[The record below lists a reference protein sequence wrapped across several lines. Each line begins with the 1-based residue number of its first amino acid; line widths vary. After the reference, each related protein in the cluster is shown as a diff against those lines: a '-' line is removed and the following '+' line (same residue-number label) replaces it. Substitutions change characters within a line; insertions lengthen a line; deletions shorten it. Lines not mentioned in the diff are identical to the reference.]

1 MTITL
6 QNTEKGQCYAVKFDR
21 YRQQVVDK
29 LKSSVSIRWWDKQTG
44 AWLIPATNKCK
55 AELDQLTYYVRH
67 FEPVQWG
74 TIAQS
79 QTEED
84 VAFQIPEMPELDGE
98 HGLKVQPYPYQLQ
111 GIARGLQL
119 KRFINGDDMGLG
131 KQQPVSS
138 YVATPNSFRRIGE
151 LQIGDEIFGRD
162 GNVYAVSG
170 VFPQKERRVFKVT
183 FSDGVS
189 CECGPEHL
197 WCVRDVNRRRK
208 GKGWITK
215 TTQEIMDSGVTYNL
229 KGFGHNHTRR
239 KWEIPMCEPVKYKE
253 RLYIIHPYIMG
264 VLLGDGHLCGGN
276 GKLSFS
282 TPDMDVAIAERVR
295 KLLPGDMLLIRDD
308 YATCPRYNITKNPT
322 VHENRFYQE
331 IKRLKADKPSVEK
344 FIPYEYMHG
353 SVEQR
358 IDLLRGL
365 MDTDGSGKKNRIT
378 YSTLSYGMA
387 RDIALL
393 VRSLGGQAIIRRY
406 DRRNEG
412 KGVEFQVNVRIK
424 VCPFYLERKAAEWN
438 IKKTNYCSRYI
449 SSIEYIREED
459 SVCISV
465 TAPDHLY
472 LTNNYIVTHNTLESI
487 ATINKADAFPCLVI
501 CPNVV
506 KINWQ
511 REWHK
516 FTDKKAMV
524 LTDSVRDSWPFFWQT
539 GMNQVFIVN
548 YESLRKYFV
557 RRIMKAEKWTLKD
570 VEFHNTIKLFKSVI
584 IDESHKVK
592 STATQQTKFC
602 KGIASGKEY
611 IILLTGTPVVNKPK
625 DLVAQLGIMDR
636 MIDMGGWKGFM
647 LRYCSGP
654 NQASNLK
661 ELNYKLWQ
669 HCFFRREKSK
679 VLTQL
684 PDKVRQIVSCEITN
698 RKEYMN
704 AERDL
709 IDYLKRYKEADDEKI
724 QKSLKGEV
732 MVRIGILKDITAR
745 GKLKEV
751 IDFVKDF
758 RENGKKIIL
767 FCNLHEIVDRLMIA
781 FPSAVCV
788 TGRQNM
794 QEKQA
799 SVDAFQKN
807 PKTDVI
813 ICSIKAA
820 SAGITLTAASDVAF
834 IELPWTYADC
844 DQAESRAHRIGQ
856 KDSVNC
862 YYLLGRRTIDQKLY
876 RIIEEKKHISNA
888 VLGAEDNIQ
897 TNIVDMVA
905 NLFDTNEEEE

>member
-1 MTITL
+1 MLITL
-6 QNTEKGQCYAVKFDR
+6 QNTQYGSYYAVKFDR

-29 LKSSVSIRWWDKQTG
+29 FKESITVDGRRWDKASG
-44 AWLIPATNKCK
+44 AWLVPATNKGK
-55 AELDQLTYYVRH
+55 AELDQFSYYIKH
-67 FEPVQWG
+67 FEPVIWG
-74 TIAQS
+74 DQKAVKSDEDIAY
-79 QTEED
+79 TLPD
-84 VAFQIPEMPELDGE
+84 MPELEGD
-98 HGLKVQPYPYQLQ
+98 HGLKIQPYPYQLQ

-131 KQQPVSS
+131 K
-138 YVATPNSFRRIGE
+138 
-151 LQIGDEIFGRD
+151 
-162 GNVYAVSG
+162 
-170 VFPQKERRVFKVT
+170 
-183 FSDGVS
+183 
-189 CECGPEHL
+189 
-197 WCVRDVNRRRK
+197 
-208 GKGWITK
+208 
-215 TTQEIMDSGVTYNL
+215 
-229 KGFGHNHTRR
+229 
-239 KWEIPMCEPVKYKE
+239 
-253 RLYIIHPYIMG
+253 
-264 VLLGDGHLCGGN
+264 
-276 GKLSFS
+276 
-282 TPDMDVAIAERVR
+282 
-295 KLLPGDMLLIRDD
+295 
-308 YATCPRYNITKNPT
+308 
-322 VHENRFYQE
+322 
-331 IKRLKADKPSVEK
+331 
-344 FIPYEYMHG
+344 
-353 SVEQR
+353 
-358 IDLLRGL
+358 
-365 MDTDGSGKKNRIT
+365 
-378 YSTLSYGMA
+378 
-387 RDIALL
+387 
-393 VRSLGGQAIIRRY
+393 
-406 DRRNEG
+406 
-412 KGVEFQVNVRIK
+412 
-424 VCPFYLERKAAEWN
+424 
-438 IKKTNYCSRYI
+438 
-449 SSIEYIREED
+449 
-459 SVCISV
+459 
-465 TAPDHLY
+465 
-472 LTNNYIVTHNTLESI
+472 TLEAI
-487 ATINKADAFPCLVI
+487 ATINKANAFPCLVI

-511 REWHK
+511 REWAK

-524 LTDSVRDSWPFFWQT
+524 LTDSVRTSWPFFWQT

-557 RRIMKAEKWTLKD
+557 RRITKSEKWTLKD
-570 VEFHNTIKLFKSVI
+570 VEFHQTIKLFKSVI

-592 STATQQTKFC
+592 STSTQQSKFC

-611 IILLTGTPVVNKPK
+611 IILLTGTPVVNKPN
-625 DLVAQLGIMDR
+625 DLVCQLGIMDR
-636 MIDMGGWKGFM
+636 MIDFGGWKYFVS
-647 LRYCSGP
+647 RYCSGP
-654 NQASNLK
+654 NGASNLK
-661 ELNYKLWQ
+661 ELNFMLWKN
-669 HCFFRREKSK
+669 CFFRREKSK

-684 PDKVRQIVSCEITN
+684 TDKVRQVMSCDITN
-698 RKEYMN
+698 RKEYQD

-758 RENGKKIIL
+758 RENRKKIIL
-767 FCNLHEIVDRLMIA
+767 FCNLHEIVDRLLVA

-807 PKTDVI
+807 PKTDII

-897 TNIVDMVA
+897 TNIVDMMA
-905 NLFDTNEEEE
+905 HMFDETEEDE

>member
-55 AELDQLTYYVRH
+55 AELDQLTYYVRY
-67 FEPVQWG
+67 FEPVQWE

-131 KQQPVSS
+131 K
-138 YVATPNSFRRIGE
+138 
-151 LQIGDEIFGRD
+151 
-162 GNVYAVSG
+162 
-170 VFPQKERRVFKVT
+170 
-183 FSDGVS
+183 
-189 CECGPEHL
+189 
-197 WCVRDVNRRRK
+197 
-208 GKGWITK
+208 
-215 TTQEIMDSGVTYNL
+215 
-229 KGFGHNHTRR
+229 
-239 KWEIPMCEPVKYKE
+239 
-253 RLYIIHPYIMG
+253 
-264 VLLGDGHLCGGN
+264 
-276 GKLSFS
+276 
-282 TPDMDVAIAERVR
+282 
-295 KLLPGDMLLIRDD
+295 
-308 YATCPRYNITKNPT
+308 
-322 VHENRFYQE
+322 
-331 IKRLKADKPSVEK
+331 
-344 FIPYEYMHG
+344 
-353 SVEQR
+353 
-358 IDLLRGL
+358 
-365 MDTDGSGKKNRIT
+365 
-378 YSTLSYGMA
+378 
-387 RDIALL
+387 
-393 VRSLGGQAIIRRY
+393 
-406 DRRNEG
+406 
-412 KGVEFQVNVRIK
+412 
-424 VCPFYLERKAAEWN
+424 
-438 IKKTNYCSRYI
+438 
-449 SSIEYIREED
+449 
-459 SVCISV
+459 
-465 TAPDHLY
+465 
-472 LTNNYIVTHNTLESI
+472 TLESI

-557 RRIMKAEKWTLKD
+557 RRITKAEKWTLKD

-698 RKEYMN
+698 RKEYMD

-807 PKTDVI
+807 SKTDVI

-897 TNIVDMVA
+897 TNIVDMMA

>member
-1 MTITL
+1 MQITL
-6 QNTEKGQCYAVKFDR
+6 QNTEKGQCYAVRFDR

-29 LKSSVSIRWWDKQTG
+29 LKTAVSVRWWDKSTG
-44 AWLIPATNKCK
+44 AWMIPANNKCK

-67 FEPVQWG
+67 FEPVNWG
-74 TIAQS
+74 GNESKTDEDIAY
-79 QTEED
+79 
-84 VAFQIPEMPELDGE
+84 QIPDMPELDE
-98 HGLKVQPYPYQLQ
+98 DHGLKIQPYPYQLQ

-131 KQQPVSS
+131 KS
-138 YVATPNSFRRIGE
+138 
-151 LQIGDEIFGRD
+151 
-162 GNVYAVSG
+162 
-170 VFPQKERRVFKVT
+170 
-183 FSDGVS
+183 
-189 CECGPEHL
+189 
-197 WCVRDVNRRRK
+197 
-208 GKGWITK
+208 
-215 TTQEIMDSGVTYNL
+215 
-229 KGFGHNHTRR
+229 
-239 KWEIPMCEPVKYKE
+239 
-253 RLYIIHPYIMG
+253 
-264 VLLGDGHLCGGN
+264 
-276 GKLSFS
+276 
-282 TPDMDVAIAERVR
+282 
-295 KLLPGDMLLIRDD
+295 
-308 YATCPRYNITKNPT
+308 
-322 VHENRFYQE
+322 
-331 IKRLKADKPSVEK
+331 
-344 FIPYEYMHG
+344 
-353 SVEQR
+353 
-358 IDLLRGL
+358 
-365 MDTDGSGKKNRIT
+365 
-378 YSTLSYGMA
+378 
-387 RDIALL
+387 
-393 VRSLGGQAIIRRY
+393 
-406 DRRNEG
+406 
-412 KGVEFQVNVRIK
+412 
-424 VCPFYLERKAAEWN
+424 
-438 IKKTNYCSRYI
+438 
-449 SSIEYIREED
+449 
-459 SVCISV
+459 
-465 TAPDHLY
+465 
-472 LTNNYIVTHNTLESI
+472 LESI

-557 RRIMKAEKWTLKD
+557 RRITKAEKWTLKD

-661 ELNYKLWQ
+661 ELNYRLWK

-698 RKEYMN
+698 RKEYMD

-897 TNIVDMVA
+897 TNIVDMMA

>member
-55 AELDQLTYYVRH
+55 AELDQLTYYARH

-74 TIAQS
+74 TVAQS

-84 VAFQIPEMPELDGE
+84 VAFQIPEMPELDGD
-98 HGLKVQPYPYQLQ
+98 HGLKIQPYPYQLQ

-131 KQQPVSS
+131 KS
-138 YVATPNSFRRIGE
+138 
-151 LQIGDEIFGRD
+151 
-162 GNVYAVSG
+162 
-170 VFPQKERRVFKVT
+170 
-183 FSDGVS
+183 
-189 CECGPEHL
+189 
-197 WCVRDVNRRRK
+197 
-208 GKGWITK
+208 
-215 TTQEIMDSGVTYNL
+215 
-229 KGFGHNHTRR
+229 
-239 KWEIPMCEPVKYKE
+239 
-253 RLYIIHPYIMG
+253 
-264 VLLGDGHLCGGN
+264 
-276 GKLSFS
+276 
-282 TPDMDVAIAERVR
+282 
-295 KLLPGDMLLIRDD
+295 
-308 YATCPRYNITKNPT
+308 
-322 VHENRFYQE
+322 
-331 IKRLKADKPSVEK
+331 
-344 FIPYEYMHG
+344 
-353 SVEQR
+353 
-358 IDLLRGL
+358 
-365 MDTDGSGKKNRIT
+365 
-378 YSTLSYGMA
+378 
-387 RDIALL
+387 
-393 VRSLGGQAIIRRY
+393 
-406 DRRNEG
+406 
-412 KGVEFQVNVRIK
+412 
-424 VCPFYLERKAAEWN
+424 
-438 IKKTNYCSRYI
+438 
-449 SSIEYIREED
+449 
-459 SVCISV
+459 
-465 TAPDHLY
+465 
-472 LTNNYIVTHNTLESI
+472 LESI

-557 RRIMKAEKWTLKD
+557 RRITKAEKWTLKD

-698 RKEYMN
+698 RKEYMD

>member
-21 YRQQVVDK
+21 YHQQVVDK

-74 TIAQS
+74 TVAQS

-84 VAFQIPEMPELDGE
+84 VAFQIPEMPELDGD
-98 HGLKVQPYPYQLQ
+98 HGLKIQPYPYQLQ

-131 KQQPVSS
+131 KS
-138 YVATPNSFRRIGE
+138 
-151 LQIGDEIFGRD
+151 
-162 GNVYAVSG
+162 
-170 VFPQKERRVFKVT
+170 
-183 FSDGVS
+183 
-189 CECGPEHL
+189 
-197 WCVRDVNRRRK
+197 
-208 GKGWITK
+208 
-215 TTQEIMDSGVTYNL
+215 
-229 KGFGHNHTRR
+229 
-239 KWEIPMCEPVKYKE
+239 
-253 RLYIIHPYIMG
+253 
-264 VLLGDGHLCGGN
+264 
-276 GKLSFS
+276 
-282 TPDMDVAIAERVR
+282 
-295 KLLPGDMLLIRDD
+295 
-308 YATCPRYNITKNPT
+308 
-322 VHENRFYQE
+322 
-331 IKRLKADKPSVEK
+331 
-344 FIPYEYMHG
+344 
-353 SVEQR
+353 
-358 IDLLRGL
+358 
-365 MDTDGSGKKNRIT
+365 
-378 YSTLSYGMA
+378 
-387 RDIALL
+387 
-393 VRSLGGQAIIRRY
+393 
-406 DRRNEG
+406 
-412 KGVEFQVNVRIK
+412 
-424 VCPFYLERKAAEWN
+424 
-438 IKKTNYCSRYI
+438 
-449 SSIEYIREED
+449 
-459 SVCISV
+459 
-465 TAPDHLY
+465 
-472 LTNNYIVTHNTLESI
+472 LESI

-557 RRIMKAEKWTLKD
+557 RRITKAEKWTLKD

-698 RKEYMN
+698 RKEYMD

-799 SVDAFQKN
+799 SVDAFLKN

-897 TNIVDMVA
+897 TNIVDMMA

>member
-1 MTITL
+1 MLITL
-6 QNTEKGQCYAVKFDR
+6 QNTQYGSYYAVKFDR

-29 LKSSVSIRWWDKQTG
+29 FKESITVDGRRWDKASG
-44 AWLIPATNKCK
+44 AWLVPATNKGK
-55 AELDQLTYYVRH
+55 AELDQFSYYIKH
-67 FEPVQWG
+67 FEPVVWG
-74 TIAQS
+74 DQKTVKSDEDIAY
-79 QTEED
+79 TLPD
-84 VAFQIPEMPELDGE
+84 MPELEGD
-98 HGLKVQPYPYQLQ
+98 HGLKIQPYPYQLQ

-131 KQQPVSS
+131 K
-138 YVATPNSFRRIGE
+138 
-151 LQIGDEIFGRD
+151 
-162 GNVYAVSG
+162 
-170 VFPQKERRVFKVT
+170 
-183 FSDGVS
+183 
-189 CECGPEHL
+189 
-197 WCVRDVNRRRK
+197 
-208 GKGWITK
+208 
-215 TTQEIMDSGVTYNL
+215 
-229 KGFGHNHTRR
+229 
-239 KWEIPMCEPVKYKE
+239 
-253 RLYIIHPYIMG
+253 
-264 VLLGDGHLCGGN
+264 
-276 GKLSFS
+276 
-282 TPDMDVAIAERVR
+282 
-295 KLLPGDMLLIRDD
+295 
-308 YATCPRYNITKNPT
+308 
-322 VHENRFYQE
+322 
-331 IKRLKADKPSVEK
+331 
-344 FIPYEYMHG
+344 
-353 SVEQR
+353 
-358 IDLLRGL
+358 
-365 MDTDGSGKKNRIT
+365 
-378 YSTLSYGMA
+378 
-387 RDIALL
+387 
-393 VRSLGGQAIIRRY
+393 
-406 DRRNEG
+406 
-412 KGVEFQVNVRIK
+412 
-424 VCPFYLERKAAEWN
+424 
-438 IKKTNYCSRYI
+438 
-449 SSIEYIREED
+449 
-459 SVCISV
+459 
-465 TAPDHLY
+465 
-472 LTNNYIVTHNTLESI
+472 TLEAI
-487 ATINKADAFPCLVI
+487 ATINKANAFPCLVI

-511 REWHK
+511 REWAK

-524 LTDSVRDSWPFFWQT
+524 LTDSVRTSWPFFWQT

-557 RRIMKAEKWTLKD
+557 RRITKSEKWTLKD
-570 VEFHNTIKLFKSVI
+570 VEFHQTIKLFKSVI

-592 STATQQTKFC
+592 STSTQQSKFC

-611 IILLTGTPVVNKPK
+611 IILLTGTPVVNKPN
-625 DLVAQLGIMDR
+625 DLVCQLGIMDR
-636 MIDMGGWKGFM
+636 MIDFGGWKYFVS
-647 LRYCSGP
+647 RYCSGP
-654 NQASNLK
+654 NGASNLK
-661 ELNYKLWQ
+661 ELNFMLWKN
-669 HCFFRREKSK
+669 CFFRREKSK

-684 PDKVRQIVSCEITN
+684 PDKVRQVMSCDITN
-698 RKEYMN
+698 RKEYQD

-767 FCNLHEIVDRLMIA
+767 FCNLHEIVDRLLVA

-807 PKTDVI
+807 PKTDII

-897 TNIVDMVA
+897 TNIVDMMA
-905 NLFDTNEEEE
+905 HMFDETEEDE

>member
-74 TIAQS
+74 TVAQS

-84 VAFQIPEMPELDGE
+84 VAFQIPEMPELDGD
-98 HGLKVQPYPYQLQ
+98 HGLKIQPYPYQLQ

-131 KQQPVSS
+131 KS
-138 YVATPNSFRRIGE
+138 
-151 LQIGDEIFGRD
+151 
-162 GNVYAVSG
+162 
-170 VFPQKERRVFKVT
+170 
-183 FSDGVS
+183 
-189 CECGPEHL
+189 
-197 WCVRDVNRRRK
+197 
-208 GKGWITK
+208 
-215 TTQEIMDSGVTYNL
+215 
-229 KGFGHNHTRR
+229 
-239 KWEIPMCEPVKYKE
+239 
-253 RLYIIHPYIMG
+253 
-264 VLLGDGHLCGGN
+264 
-276 GKLSFS
+276 
-282 TPDMDVAIAERVR
+282 
-295 KLLPGDMLLIRDD
+295 
-308 YATCPRYNITKNPT
+308 
-322 VHENRFYQE
+322 
-331 IKRLKADKPSVEK
+331 
-344 FIPYEYMHG
+344 
-353 SVEQR
+353 
-358 IDLLRGL
+358 
-365 MDTDGSGKKNRIT
+365 
-378 YSTLSYGMA
+378 
-387 RDIALL
+387 
-393 VRSLGGQAIIRRY
+393 
-406 DRRNEG
+406 
-412 KGVEFQVNVRIK
+412 
-424 VCPFYLERKAAEWN
+424 
-438 IKKTNYCSRYI
+438 
-449 SSIEYIREED
+449 
-459 SVCISV
+459 
-465 TAPDHLY
+465 
-472 LTNNYIVTHNTLESI
+472 LESI

-557 RRIMKAEKWTLKD
+557 RRITKAEKWTLKD

-698 RKEYMN
+698 RKEYMD

-897 TNIVDMVA
+897 TNIVDMMA

>member
-1 MTITL
+1 MLITL
-6 QNTEKGQCYAVKFDR
+6 QNTQYGSYYAVKFDR

-29 LKSSVSIRWWDKQTG
+29 FKESITVDGRRWDKASG
-44 AWLIPATNKCK
+44 AWLVPATNKGK
-55 AELDQLTYYVRH
+55 AELDQFSYYIKH
-67 FEPVQWG
+67 FEPVIWG
-74 TIAQS
+74 DQKAVKSDEDIAY
-79 QTEED
+79 TLPD
-84 VAFQIPEMPELDGE
+84 MPELEGD
-98 HGLKVQPYPYQLQ
+98 HGLKIQPYPYQLQ

-131 KQQPVSS
+131 K
-138 YVATPNSFRRIGE
+138 
-151 LQIGDEIFGRD
+151 
-162 GNVYAVSG
+162 
-170 VFPQKERRVFKVT
+170 
-183 FSDGVS
+183 
-189 CECGPEHL
+189 
-197 WCVRDVNRRRK
+197 
-208 GKGWITK
+208 
-215 TTQEIMDSGVTYNL
+215 
-229 KGFGHNHTRR
+229 
-239 KWEIPMCEPVKYKE
+239 
-253 RLYIIHPYIMG
+253 
-264 VLLGDGHLCGGN
+264 
-276 GKLSFS
+276 
-282 TPDMDVAIAERVR
+282 
-295 KLLPGDMLLIRDD
+295 
-308 YATCPRYNITKNPT
+308 
-322 VHENRFYQE
+322 
-331 IKRLKADKPSVEK
+331 
-344 FIPYEYMHG
+344 
-353 SVEQR
+353 
-358 IDLLRGL
+358 
-365 MDTDGSGKKNRIT
+365 
-378 YSTLSYGMA
+378 
-387 RDIALL
+387 
-393 VRSLGGQAIIRRY
+393 
-406 DRRNEG
+406 
-412 KGVEFQVNVRIK
+412 
-424 VCPFYLERKAAEWN
+424 
-438 IKKTNYCSRYI
+438 
-449 SSIEYIREED
+449 
-459 SVCISV
+459 
-465 TAPDHLY
+465 
-472 LTNNYIVTHNTLESI
+472 TLEAI
-487 ATINKADAFPCLVI
+487 ATINKANAFPCLVI

-511 REWHK
+511 REWAK

-524 LTDSVRDSWPFFWQT
+524 LTDSVRTSWPFFWQT

-557 RRIMKAEKWTLKD
+557 RRITKSEKWTLKD
-570 VEFHNTIKLFKSVI
+570 VEFHQTIKLFKSVI

-592 STATQQTKFC
+592 STSTQQSKFC

-611 IILLTGTPVVNKPK
+611 IILLTGTPVVNKPN
-625 DLVAQLGIMDR
+625 DLVCQLGIMDR
-636 MIDMGGWKGFM
+636 MIDFGGWKYFVS
-647 LRYCSGP
+647 RYCSGP
-654 NQASNLK
+654 NGASNLK
-661 ELNYKLWQ
+661 ELNFMLWKN
-669 HCFFRREKSK
+669 CFFRREKSK

-684 PDKVRQIVSCEITN
+684 PDKVRQVMSCDITN
-698 RKEYMN
+698 RKEYQD

-758 RENGKKIIL
+758 RENRKKIIL
-767 FCNLHEIVDRLMIA
+767 FCNLHEIVDRLLVA

-807 PKTDVI
+807 PKTDII

-897 TNIVDMVA
+897 TNIVDMMA
-905 NLFDTNEEEE
+905 HMFDETEEDE

>member
-21 YRQQVVDK
+21 YRQQIVDK

-74 TIAQS
+74 TVAQS

-131 KQQPVSS
+131 K
-138 YVATPNSFRRIGE
+138 
-151 LQIGDEIFGRD
+151 
-162 GNVYAVSG
+162 
-170 VFPQKERRVFKVT
+170 
-183 FSDGVS
+183 
-189 CECGPEHL
+189 
-197 WCVRDVNRRRK
+197 
-208 GKGWITK
+208 
-215 TTQEIMDSGVTYNL
+215 
-229 KGFGHNHTRR
+229 
-239 KWEIPMCEPVKYKE
+239 
-253 RLYIIHPYIMG
+253 
-264 VLLGDGHLCGGN
+264 
-276 GKLSFS
+276 
-282 TPDMDVAIAERVR
+282 
-295 KLLPGDMLLIRDD
+295 
-308 YATCPRYNITKNPT
+308 
-322 VHENRFYQE
+322 
-331 IKRLKADKPSVEK
+331 
-344 FIPYEYMHG
+344 
-353 SVEQR
+353 
-358 IDLLRGL
+358 
-365 MDTDGSGKKNRIT
+365 
-378 YSTLSYGMA
+378 
-387 RDIALL
+387 
-393 VRSLGGQAIIRRY
+393 
-406 DRRNEG
+406 
-412 KGVEFQVNVRIK
+412 
-424 VCPFYLERKAAEWN
+424 
-438 IKKTNYCSRYI
+438 
-449 SSIEYIREED
+449 
-459 SVCISV
+459 
-465 TAPDHLY
+465 
-472 LTNNYIVTHNTLESI
+472 TLESI

-557 RRIMKAEKWTLKD
+557 RRITKAEKWTLKD

-654 NQASNLK
+654 NQASHLK

-698 RKEYMN
+698 RKEYMD

>member
-131 KQQPVSS
+131 K
-138 YVATPNSFRRIGE
+138 
-151 LQIGDEIFGRD
+151 
-162 GNVYAVSG
+162 
-170 VFPQKERRVFKVT
+170 
-183 FSDGVS
+183 
-189 CECGPEHL
+189 
-197 WCVRDVNRRRK
+197 
-208 GKGWITK
+208 
-215 TTQEIMDSGVTYNL
+215 
-229 KGFGHNHTRR
+229 
-239 KWEIPMCEPVKYKE
+239 
-253 RLYIIHPYIMG
+253 
-264 VLLGDGHLCGGN
+264 
-276 GKLSFS
+276 
-282 TPDMDVAIAERVR
+282 
-295 KLLPGDMLLIRDD
+295 
-308 YATCPRYNITKNPT
+308 
-322 VHENRFYQE
+322 
-331 IKRLKADKPSVEK
+331 
-344 FIPYEYMHG
+344 
-353 SVEQR
+353 
-358 IDLLRGL
+358 
-365 MDTDGSGKKNRIT
+365 
-378 YSTLSYGMA
+378 
-387 RDIALL
+387 
-393 VRSLGGQAIIRRY
+393 
-406 DRRNEG
+406 
-412 KGVEFQVNVRIK
+412 
-424 VCPFYLERKAAEWN
+424 
-438 IKKTNYCSRYI
+438 
-449 SSIEYIREED
+449 
-459 SVCISV
+459 
-465 TAPDHLY
+465 
-472 LTNNYIVTHNTLESI
+472 TLESI

-557 RRIMKAEKWTLKD
+557 RRITKAEKWTLKD

-698 RKEYMN
+698 RKEYMD

-724 QKSLKGEV
+724 QKSLKEEV

-807 PKTDVI
+807 SKTDVI

-897 TNIVDMVA
+897 TNIVDMMA

>member
-131 KQQPVSS
+131 K
-138 YVATPNSFRRIGE
+138 
-151 LQIGDEIFGRD
+151 
-162 GNVYAVSG
+162 
-170 VFPQKERRVFKVT
+170 
-183 FSDGVS
+183 
-189 CECGPEHL
+189 
-197 WCVRDVNRRRK
+197 
-208 GKGWITK
+208 
-215 TTQEIMDSGVTYNL
+215 
-229 KGFGHNHTRR
+229 
-239 KWEIPMCEPVKYKE
+239 
-253 RLYIIHPYIMG
+253 
-264 VLLGDGHLCGGN
+264 
-276 GKLSFS
+276 
-282 TPDMDVAIAERVR
+282 
-295 KLLPGDMLLIRDD
+295 
-308 YATCPRYNITKNPT
+308 
-322 VHENRFYQE
+322 
-331 IKRLKADKPSVEK
+331 
-344 FIPYEYMHG
+344 
-353 SVEQR
+353 
-358 IDLLRGL
+358 
-365 MDTDGSGKKNRIT
+365 
-378 YSTLSYGMA
+378 
-387 RDIALL
+387 
-393 VRSLGGQAIIRRY
+393 
-406 DRRNEG
+406 
-412 KGVEFQVNVRIK
+412 
-424 VCPFYLERKAAEWN
+424 
-438 IKKTNYCSRYI
+438 
-449 SSIEYIREED
+449 
-459 SVCISV
+459 
-465 TAPDHLY
+465 
-472 LTNNYIVTHNTLESI
+472 TLESI
-487 ATINKADAFPCLVI
+487 ATINKANAFPCLVI

-557 RRIMKAEKWTLKD
+557 RRITKAEKWTLKD

-636 MIDMGGWKGFM
+636 MIDMGGWKGFI

-698 RKEYMN
+698 RKEYMD

-888 VLGAEDNIQ
+888 VLGAEDNLQ
-897 TNIVDMVA
+897 TNIVDMMA

>member
-131 KQQPVSS
+131 KS
-138 YVATPNSFRRIGE
+138 
-151 LQIGDEIFGRD
+151 
-162 GNVYAVSG
+162 
-170 VFPQKERRVFKVT
+170 
-183 FSDGVS
+183 
-189 CECGPEHL
+189 
-197 WCVRDVNRRRK
+197 
-208 GKGWITK
+208 
-215 TTQEIMDSGVTYNL
+215 
-229 KGFGHNHTRR
+229 
-239 KWEIPMCEPVKYKE
+239 
-253 RLYIIHPYIMG
+253 
-264 VLLGDGHLCGGN
+264 
-276 GKLSFS
+276 
-282 TPDMDVAIAERVR
+282 
-295 KLLPGDMLLIRDD
+295 
-308 YATCPRYNITKNPT
+308 
-322 VHENRFYQE
+322 
-331 IKRLKADKPSVEK
+331 
-344 FIPYEYMHG
+344 
-353 SVEQR
+353 
-358 IDLLRGL
+358 
-365 MDTDGSGKKNRIT
+365 
-378 YSTLSYGMA
+378 
-387 RDIALL
+387 
-393 VRSLGGQAIIRRY
+393 
-406 DRRNEG
+406 
-412 KGVEFQVNVRIK
+412 
-424 VCPFYLERKAAEWN
+424 
-438 IKKTNYCSRYI
+438 
-449 SSIEYIREED
+449 
-459 SVCISV
+459 
-465 TAPDHLY
+465 
-472 LTNNYIVTHNTLESI
+472 LESI

-557 RRIMKAEKWTLKD
+557 RRITKAEKWTLKD

-625 DLVAQLGIMDR
+625 DLVSQLGIMDR

-698 RKEYMN
+698 RKEYMD

-897 TNIVDMVA
+897 TNIVDMMA

>member
-21 YRQQVVDK
+21 YRQQIVDK

-74 TIAQS
+74 TVAQS

-131 KQQPVSS
+131 K
-138 YVATPNSFRRIGE
+138 
-151 LQIGDEIFGRD
+151 
-162 GNVYAVSG
+162 
-170 VFPQKERRVFKVT
+170 
-183 FSDGVS
+183 
-189 CECGPEHL
+189 
-197 WCVRDVNRRRK
+197 
-208 GKGWITK
+208 
-215 TTQEIMDSGVTYNL
+215 
-229 KGFGHNHTRR
+229 
-239 KWEIPMCEPVKYKE
+239 
-253 RLYIIHPYIMG
+253 
-264 VLLGDGHLCGGN
+264 
-276 GKLSFS
+276 
-282 TPDMDVAIAERVR
+282 
-295 KLLPGDMLLIRDD
+295 
-308 YATCPRYNITKNPT
+308 
-322 VHENRFYQE
+322 
-331 IKRLKADKPSVEK
+331 
-344 FIPYEYMHG
+344 
-353 SVEQR
+353 
-358 IDLLRGL
+358 
-365 MDTDGSGKKNRIT
+365 
-378 YSTLSYGMA
+378 
-387 RDIALL
+387 
-393 VRSLGGQAIIRRY
+393 
-406 DRRNEG
+406 
-412 KGVEFQVNVRIK
+412 
-424 VCPFYLERKAAEWN
+424 
-438 IKKTNYCSRYI
+438 
-449 SSIEYIREED
+449 
-459 SVCISV
+459 
-465 TAPDHLY
+465 
-472 LTNNYIVTHNTLESI
+472 TLESI

-557 RRIMKAEKWTLKD
+557 RRITKAEKWTLKD

-636 MIDMGGWKGFM
+636 MIDMGGWKGFK

-698 RKEYMN
+698 RKEYMD

-905 NLFDTNEEEE
+905 NLSDTNEEEE

>member
-74 TIAQS
+74 TVAQL

-84 VAFQIPEMPELDGE
+84 VAFQIPEMPELDGD

-131 KQQPVSS
+131 KS
-138 YVATPNSFRRIGE
+138 
-151 LQIGDEIFGRD
+151 
-162 GNVYAVSG
+162 
-170 VFPQKERRVFKVT
+170 
-183 FSDGVS
+183 
-189 CECGPEHL
+189 
-197 WCVRDVNRRRK
+197 
-208 GKGWITK
+208 
-215 TTQEIMDSGVTYNL
+215 
-229 KGFGHNHTRR
+229 
-239 KWEIPMCEPVKYKE
+239 
-253 RLYIIHPYIMG
+253 
-264 VLLGDGHLCGGN
+264 
-276 GKLSFS
+276 
-282 TPDMDVAIAERVR
+282 
-295 KLLPGDMLLIRDD
+295 
-308 YATCPRYNITKNPT
+308 
-322 VHENRFYQE
+322 
-331 IKRLKADKPSVEK
+331 
-344 FIPYEYMHG
+344 
-353 SVEQR
+353 
-358 IDLLRGL
+358 
-365 MDTDGSGKKNRIT
+365 
-378 YSTLSYGMA
+378 
-387 RDIALL
+387 
-393 VRSLGGQAIIRRY
+393 
-406 DRRNEG
+406 
-412 KGVEFQVNVRIK
+412 
-424 VCPFYLERKAAEWN
+424 
-438 IKKTNYCSRYI
+438 
-449 SSIEYIREED
+449 
-459 SVCISV
+459 
-465 TAPDHLY
+465 
-472 LTNNYIVTHNTLESI
+472 LESI

-548 YESLRKYFV
+548 YKSLRKYFV
-557 RRIMKAEKWTLKD
+557 RRITKAEKWTLKD

-661 ELNYKLWQ
+661 ELNYRLWK

-698 RKEYMN
+698 RKEYMD

-897 TNIVDMVA
+897 TNIVDMMA

>member
-74 TIAQS
+74 TVAQS

-84 VAFQIPEMPELDGE
+84 VAFQIPEMPELDGD

-131 KQQPVSS
+131 KS
-138 YVATPNSFRRIGE
+138 
-151 LQIGDEIFGRD
+151 
-162 GNVYAVSG
+162 
-170 VFPQKERRVFKVT
+170 
-183 FSDGVS
+183 
-189 CECGPEHL
+189 
-197 WCVRDVNRRRK
+197 
-208 GKGWITK
+208 
-215 TTQEIMDSGVTYNL
+215 
-229 KGFGHNHTRR
+229 
-239 KWEIPMCEPVKYKE
+239 
-253 RLYIIHPYIMG
+253 
-264 VLLGDGHLCGGN
+264 
-276 GKLSFS
+276 
-282 TPDMDVAIAERVR
+282 
-295 KLLPGDMLLIRDD
+295 
-308 YATCPRYNITKNPT
+308 
-322 VHENRFYQE
+322 
-331 IKRLKADKPSVEK
+331 
-344 FIPYEYMHG
+344 
-353 SVEQR
+353 
-358 IDLLRGL
+358 
-365 MDTDGSGKKNRIT
+365 
-378 YSTLSYGMA
+378 
-387 RDIALL
+387 
-393 VRSLGGQAIIRRY
+393 
-406 DRRNEG
+406 
-412 KGVEFQVNVRIK
+412 
-424 VCPFYLERKAAEWN
+424 
-438 IKKTNYCSRYI
+438 
-449 SSIEYIREED
+449 
-459 SVCISV
+459 
-465 TAPDHLY
+465 
-472 LTNNYIVTHNTLESI
+472 LESI

-557 RRIMKAEKWTLKD
+557 RRITKAERWTLKD

-661 ELNYKLWQ
+661 ELNYRLWK

-698 RKEYMN
+698 RKEYMD

-758 RENGKKIIL
+758 QENGKKIIL
-767 FCNLHEIVDRLMIA
+767 FCNLHDVVDRLLAA

-788 TGRQNM
+788 TGRQSM
-794 QEKQA
+794 EEKQA

-820 SAGITLTAASDVAF
+820 SAGTTLTAASDVAF

>member
-74 TIAQS
+74 TVAQL

-84 VAFQIPEMPELDGE
+84 VAFQIPEMPELDGD

-131 KQQPVSS
+131 KS
-138 YVATPNSFRRIGE
+138 
-151 LQIGDEIFGRD
+151 
-162 GNVYAVSG
+162 
-170 VFPQKERRVFKVT
+170 
-183 FSDGVS
+183 
-189 CECGPEHL
+189 
-197 WCVRDVNRRRK
+197 
-208 GKGWITK
+208 
-215 TTQEIMDSGVTYNL
+215 
-229 KGFGHNHTRR
+229 
-239 KWEIPMCEPVKYKE
+239 
-253 RLYIIHPYIMG
+253 
-264 VLLGDGHLCGGN
+264 
-276 GKLSFS
+276 
-282 TPDMDVAIAERVR
+282 
-295 KLLPGDMLLIRDD
+295 
-308 YATCPRYNITKNPT
+308 
-322 VHENRFYQE
+322 
-331 IKRLKADKPSVEK
+331 
-344 FIPYEYMHG
+344 
-353 SVEQR
+353 
-358 IDLLRGL
+358 
-365 MDTDGSGKKNRIT
+365 
-378 YSTLSYGMA
+378 
-387 RDIALL
+387 
-393 VRSLGGQAIIRRY
+393 
-406 DRRNEG
+406 
-412 KGVEFQVNVRIK
+412 
-424 VCPFYLERKAAEWN
+424 
-438 IKKTNYCSRYI
+438 
-449 SSIEYIREED
+449 
-459 SVCISV
+459 
-465 TAPDHLY
+465 
-472 LTNNYIVTHNTLESI
+472 LESI

-557 RRIMKAEKWTLKD
+557 RRITKAEKWTLKD

-592 STATQQTKFC
+592 PTATQQTKFC

-661 ELNYKLWQ
+661 ELNYRLWK

-698 RKEYMN
+698 RKEYMD

-897 TNIVDMVA
+897 TNIVDMMA

>member
-6 QNTEKGQCYAVKFDR
+6 QNTEKGQCYAVTFDR

-74 TIAQS
+74 MVSQS

-84 VAFQIPEMPELDGE
+84 VAFQIPDMPELDGD

-131 KQQPVSS
+131 K
-138 YVATPNSFRRIGE
+138 
-151 LQIGDEIFGRD
+151 
-162 GNVYAVSG
+162 
-170 VFPQKERRVFKVT
+170 
-183 FSDGVS
+183 
-189 CECGPEHL
+189 
-197 WCVRDVNRRRK
+197 
-208 GKGWITK
+208 
-215 TTQEIMDSGVTYNL
+215 
-229 KGFGHNHTRR
+229 
-239 KWEIPMCEPVKYKE
+239 
-253 RLYIIHPYIMG
+253 
-264 VLLGDGHLCGGN
+264 
-276 GKLSFS
+276 
-282 TPDMDVAIAERVR
+282 
-295 KLLPGDMLLIRDD
+295 
-308 YATCPRYNITKNPT
+308 
-322 VHENRFYQE
+322 
-331 IKRLKADKPSVEK
+331 
-344 FIPYEYMHG
+344 
-353 SVEQR
+353 
-358 IDLLRGL
+358 
-365 MDTDGSGKKNRIT
+365 
-378 YSTLSYGMA
+378 
-387 RDIALL
+387 
-393 VRSLGGQAIIRRY
+393 
-406 DRRNEG
+406 
-412 KGVEFQVNVRIK
+412 
-424 VCPFYLERKAAEWN
+424 
-438 IKKTNYCSRYI
+438 
-449 SSIEYIREED
+449 
-459 SVCISV
+459 
-465 TAPDHLY
+465 
-472 LTNNYIVTHNTLESI
+472 TLESI
-487 ATINKADAFPCLVI
+487 ATINKAGAFPCLVI

-557 RRIMKAEKWTLKD
+557 RRITKAEKWTLKD

-602 KGIASGKEY
+602 KGIATGKEY

-684 PDKVRQIVSCEITN
+684 PDKVRQIVTCEITN
-698 RKEYMN
+698 RKEYLD

-709 IDYLKRYKEADDEKI
+709 IDYLKRYKEVDDEKI

-767 FCNLHEIVDRLMIA
+767 FCNLHEIVDRLLAA

-794 QEKQA
+794 QEKQT
-799 SVDAFQKN
+799 SVDAFQRN

-897 TNIVDMVA
+897 TNIVDMMA
-905 NLFDTNEEEE
+905 NLFDTNEEEEE

>member
-55 AELDQLTYYVRH
+55 AELDQLTYYVRY

-131 KQQPVSS
+131 K
-138 YVATPNSFRRIGE
+138 
-151 LQIGDEIFGRD
+151 
-162 GNVYAVSG
+162 
-170 VFPQKERRVFKVT
+170 
-183 FSDGVS
+183 
-189 CECGPEHL
+189 
-197 WCVRDVNRRRK
+197 
-208 GKGWITK
+208 
-215 TTQEIMDSGVTYNL
+215 
-229 KGFGHNHTRR
+229 
-239 KWEIPMCEPVKYKE
+239 
-253 RLYIIHPYIMG
+253 
-264 VLLGDGHLCGGN
+264 
-276 GKLSFS
+276 
-282 TPDMDVAIAERVR
+282 
-295 KLLPGDMLLIRDD
+295 
-308 YATCPRYNITKNPT
+308 
-322 VHENRFYQE
+322 
-331 IKRLKADKPSVEK
+331 
-344 FIPYEYMHG
+344 
-353 SVEQR
+353 
-358 IDLLRGL
+358 
-365 MDTDGSGKKNRIT
+365 
-378 YSTLSYGMA
+378 
-387 RDIALL
+387 
-393 VRSLGGQAIIRRY
+393 
-406 DRRNEG
+406 
-412 KGVEFQVNVRIK
+412 
-424 VCPFYLERKAAEWN
+424 
-438 IKKTNYCSRYI
+438 
-449 SSIEYIREED
+449 
-459 SVCISV
+459 
-465 TAPDHLY
+465 
-472 LTNNYIVTHNTLESI
+472 TLESI

-557 RRIMKAEKWTLKD
+557 RRITKAEKWTLKD

-698 RKEYMN
+698 RKEYMD

-807 PKTDVI
+807 SKTDVI

>member
-6 QNTEKGQCYAVKFDR
+6 QNTEKGQCYAVTFDR

-74 TIAQS
+74 MVSQS

-84 VAFQIPEMPELDGE
+84 VAFQIPDMPELDGD

-131 KQQPVSS
+131 K
-138 YVATPNSFRRIGE
+138 
-151 LQIGDEIFGRD
+151 
-162 GNVYAVSG
+162 
-170 VFPQKERRVFKVT
+170 
-183 FSDGVS
+183 
-189 CECGPEHL
+189 
-197 WCVRDVNRRRK
+197 
-208 GKGWITK
+208 
-215 TTQEIMDSGVTYNL
+215 
-229 KGFGHNHTRR
+229 
-239 KWEIPMCEPVKYKE
+239 
-253 RLYIIHPYIMG
+253 
-264 VLLGDGHLCGGN
+264 
-276 GKLSFS
+276 
-282 TPDMDVAIAERVR
+282 
-295 KLLPGDMLLIRDD
+295 
-308 YATCPRYNITKNPT
+308 
-322 VHENRFYQE
+322 
-331 IKRLKADKPSVEK
+331 
-344 FIPYEYMHG
+344 
-353 SVEQR
+353 
-358 IDLLRGL
+358 
-365 MDTDGSGKKNRIT
+365 
-378 YSTLSYGMA
+378 
-387 RDIALL
+387 
-393 VRSLGGQAIIRRY
+393 
-406 DRRNEG
+406 
-412 KGVEFQVNVRIK
+412 
-424 VCPFYLERKAAEWN
+424 
-438 IKKTNYCSRYI
+438 
-449 SSIEYIREED
+449 
-459 SVCISV
+459 
-465 TAPDHLY
+465 
-472 LTNNYIVTHNTLESI
+472 TLESI
-487 ATINKADAFPCLVI
+487 ATINKAGAFPCLVI

-557 RRIMKAEKWTLKD
+557 RRITKAEKWTLKD

-602 KGIASGKEY
+602 KGIATGKEY

-684 PDKVRQIVSCEITN
+684 PDKVRQIVTCEITN
-698 RKEYMN
+698 RKEYLD

-709 IDYLKRYKEADDEKI
+709 IDYLKRYKEVDDEKI

-767 FCNLHEIVDRLMIA
+767 FCNLHEIVDRLLVA

-788 TGRQNM
+788 TGRQDM

-897 TNIVDMVA
+897 TNIVDMMA

>member
-21 YRQQVVDK
+21 YRQQIVDK

-74 TIAQS
+74 TVAQS

-131 KQQPVSS
+131 K
-138 YVATPNSFRRIGE
+138 
-151 LQIGDEIFGRD
+151 
-162 GNVYAVSG
+162 
-170 VFPQKERRVFKVT
+170 
-183 FSDGVS
+183 
-189 CECGPEHL
+189 
-197 WCVRDVNRRRK
+197 
-208 GKGWITK
+208 
-215 TTQEIMDSGVTYNL
+215 
-229 KGFGHNHTRR
+229 
-239 KWEIPMCEPVKYKE
+239 
-253 RLYIIHPYIMG
+253 
-264 VLLGDGHLCGGN
+264 
-276 GKLSFS
+276 
-282 TPDMDVAIAERVR
+282 
-295 KLLPGDMLLIRDD
+295 
-308 YATCPRYNITKNPT
+308 
-322 VHENRFYQE
+322 
-331 IKRLKADKPSVEK
+331 
-344 FIPYEYMHG
+344 
-353 SVEQR
+353 
-358 IDLLRGL
+358 
-365 MDTDGSGKKNRIT
+365 
-378 YSTLSYGMA
+378 
-387 RDIALL
+387 
-393 VRSLGGQAIIRRY
+393 
-406 DRRNEG
+406 
-412 KGVEFQVNVRIK
+412 
-424 VCPFYLERKAAEWN
+424 
-438 IKKTNYCSRYI
+438 
-449 SSIEYIREED
+449 
-459 SVCISV
+459 
-465 TAPDHLY
+465 
-472 LTNNYIVTHNTLESI
+472 TLESI

-557 RRIMKAEKWTLKD
+557 RRITKAEKWTLKD

-698 RKEYMN
+698 RKEYMD

-820 SAGITLTAASDVAF
+820 SAGITLTTASDVAF

>member
-131 KQQPVSS
+131 K
-138 YVATPNSFRRIGE
+138 
-151 LQIGDEIFGRD
+151 
-162 GNVYAVSG
+162 
-170 VFPQKERRVFKVT
+170 
-183 FSDGVS
+183 
-189 CECGPEHL
+189 
-197 WCVRDVNRRRK
+197 
-208 GKGWITK
+208 
-215 TTQEIMDSGVTYNL
+215 
-229 KGFGHNHTRR
+229 
-239 KWEIPMCEPVKYKE
+239 
-253 RLYIIHPYIMG
+253 
-264 VLLGDGHLCGGN
+264 
-276 GKLSFS
+276 
-282 TPDMDVAIAERVR
+282 
-295 KLLPGDMLLIRDD
+295 
-308 YATCPRYNITKNPT
+308 
-322 VHENRFYQE
+322 
-331 IKRLKADKPSVEK
+331 
-344 FIPYEYMHG
+344 
-353 SVEQR
+353 
-358 IDLLRGL
+358 
-365 MDTDGSGKKNRIT
+365 
-378 YSTLSYGMA
+378 
-387 RDIALL
+387 
-393 VRSLGGQAIIRRY
+393 
-406 DRRNEG
+406 
-412 KGVEFQVNVRIK
+412 
-424 VCPFYLERKAAEWN
+424 
-438 IKKTNYCSRYI
+438 
-449 SSIEYIREED
+449 
-459 SVCISV
+459 
-465 TAPDHLY
+465 
-472 LTNNYIVTHNTLESI
+472 TLESI
-487 ATINKADAFPCLVI
+487 ASINKADAFPCLVI

-557 RRIMKAEKWTLKD
+557 RRITKAEKWTLKD

-698 RKEYMN
+698 RKEYMD

-807 PKTDVI
+807 PKRDVI

-820 SAGITLTAASDVAF
+820 SDGITLTAASDVAF

-897 TNIVDMVA
+897 TNIVDMMA

>member
-74 TIAQS
+74 TVAQS

-131 KQQPVSS
+131 KS
-138 YVATPNSFRRIGE
+138 
-151 LQIGDEIFGRD
+151 
-162 GNVYAVSG
+162 
-170 VFPQKERRVFKVT
+170 
-183 FSDGVS
+183 
-189 CECGPEHL
+189 
-197 WCVRDVNRRRK
+197 
-208 GKGWITK
+208 
-215 TTQEIMDSGVTYNL
+215 
-229 KGFGHNHTRR
+229 
-239 KWEIPMCEPVKYKE
+239 
-253 RLYIIHPYIMG
+253 
-264 VLLGDGHLCGGN
+264 
-276 GKLSFS
+276 
-282 TPDMDVAIAERVR
+282 
-295 KLLPGDMLLIRDD
+295 
-308 YATCPRYNITKNPT
+308 
-322 VHENRFYQE
+322 
-331 IKRLKADKPSVEK
+331 
-344 FIPYEYMHG
+344 
-353 SVEQR
+353 
-358 IDLLRGL
+358 
-365 MDTDGSGKKNRIT
+365 
-378 YSTLSYGMA
+378 
-387 RDIALL
+387 
-393 VRSLGGQAIIRRY
+393 
-406 DRRNEG
+406 
-412 KGVEFQVNVRIK
+412 
-424 VCPFYLERKAAEWN
+424 
-438 IKKTNYCSRYI
+438 
-449 SSIEYIREED
+449 
-459 SVCISV
+459 
-465 TAPDHLY
+465 
-472 LTNNYIVTHNTLESI
+472 LESI

-511 REWHK
+511 REWHR

-557 RRIMKAEKWTLKD
+557 RRITKAEKWTLKD

-698 RKEYMN
+698 RKEYMD

-820 SAGITLTAASDVAF
+820 SAGITLTAANDVAF

-897 TNIVDMVA
+897 TNIVDMMA

>member
-74 TIAQS
+74 TVAQS

-131 KQQPVSS
+131 KS
-138 YVATPNSFRRIGE
+138 
-151 LQIGDEIFGRD
+151 
-162 GNVYAVSG
+162 
-170 VFPQKERRVFKVT
+170 
-183 FSDGVS
+183 
-189 CECGPEHL
+189 
-197 WCVRDVNRRRK
+197 
-208 GKGWITK
+208 
-215 TTQEIMDSGVTYNL
+215 
-229 KGFGHNHTRR
+229 
-239 KWEIPMCEPVKYKE
+239 
-253 RLYIIHPYIMG
+253 
-264 VLLGDGHLCGGN
+264 
-276 GKLSFS
+276 
-282 TPDMDVAIAERVR
+282 
-295 KLLPGDMLLIRDD
+295 
-308 YATCPRYNITKNPT
+308 
-322 VHENRFYQE
+322 
-331 IKRLKADKPSVEK
+331 
-344 FIPYEYMHG
+344 
-353 SVEQR
+353 
-358 IDLLRGL
+358 
-365 MDTDGSGKKNRIT
+365 
-378 YSTLSYGMA
+378 
-387 RDIALL
+387 
-393 VRSLGGQAIIRRY
+393 
-406 DRRNEG
+406 
-412 KGVEFQVNVRIK
+412 
-424 VCPFYLERKAAEWN
+424 
-438 IKKTNYCSRYI
+438 
-449 SSIEYIREED
+449 
-459 SVCISV
+459 
-465 TAPDHLY
+465 
-472 LTNNYIVTHNTLESI
+472 LESI

-511 REWHK
+511 REWHR

-557 RRIMKAEKWTLKD
+557 RRITKAEKWTLKD

-698 RKEYMN
+698 RKEYMD

-897 TNIVDMVA
+897 TNIVDMMA

>member
-131 KQQPVSS
+131 K
-138 YVATPNSFRRIGE
+138 
-151 LQIGDEIFGRD
+151 
-162 GNVYAVSG
+162 
-170 VFPQKERRVFKVT
+170 
-183 FSDGVS
+183 
-189 CECGPEHL
+189 
-197 WCVRDVNRRRK
+197 
-208 GKGWITK
+208 
-215 TTQEIMDSGVTYNL
+215 
-229 KGFGHNHTRR
+229 
-239 KWEIPMCEPVKYKE
+239 
-253 RLYIIHPYIMG
+253 
-264 VLLGDGHLCGGN
+264 
-276 GKLSFS
+276 
-282 TPDMDVAIAERVR
+282 
-295 KLLPGDMLLIRDD
+295 
-308 YATCPRYNITKNPT
+308 
-322 VHENRFYQE
+322 
-331 IKRLKADKPSVEK
+331 
-344 FIPYEYMHG
+344 
-353 SVEQR
+353 
-358 IDLLRGL
+358 
-365 MDTDGSGKKNRIT
+365 
-378 YSTLSYGMA
+378 
-387 RDIALL
+387 
-393 VRSLGGQAIIRRY
+393 
-406 DRRNEG
+406 
-412 KGVEFQVNVRIK
+412 
-424 VCPFYLERKAAEWN
+424 
-438 IKKTNYCSRYI
+438 
-449 SSIEYIREED
+449 
-459 SVCISV
+459 
-465 TAPDHLY
+465 
-472 LTNNYIVTHNTLESI
+472 TLESI
-487 ATINKADAFPCLVI
+487 ATINKANAFPCLVI

-516 FTDKKAMV
+516 VTDKKAMV

-557 RRIMKAEKWTLKD
+557 RRITKAEKWTLKD

-636 MIDMGGWKGFM
+636 MIDMGGWKGFI

-698 RKEYMN
+698 RKEYMD

-897 TNIVDMVA
+897 TNIVDMMA
-905 NLFDTNEEEE
+905 NLFDTNEDEE